1 MYCYVMFITED
12 EIMCGKLHSY
22 SLFRWHS
29 KFFNNLIFSYCN
41 KHNMIS
47 LENLC
52 MIIRQ
57 KTISTFQG
65 KAKLDHREKNVTSV
79 VEDIKAFTS
88 QNIAE
93 APAQALSAAWC
104 ARRHLCARGSAP
116 MHAAC
121 LSLFHLL
128 KFRPKSSAIT
138 LVWIGLFYEGG
149 HQCCKYWLLV
159 HLE

>member
-1 MYCYVMFITED
+1 
-12 EIMCGKLHSY
+12 
-22 SLFRWHS
+22 
-29 KFFNNLIFSYCN
+29 
-41 KHNMIS
+41 MIS

-93 APAQALSAAWC
+93 EFARAIIQFQKMNIIPLKMLQLLYLNLNVTNALSI
-104 ARRHLCARGSAP
+104 
-116 MHAAC
+116 C
-121 LSLFHLL
+121 LDKIFFVQDKIRLL
-128 KFRPKSSAIT
+128 
-138 LVWIGLFYEGG
+138 
-149 HQCCKYWLLV
+149 
-159 HLE
+159 